1 MAIKISQ
8 KDKSLILFIIT
19 VFVVLWFAFSFLTNL
34 IFSSAFFKSD
44 ASKIISLYDDEEQ
57 RWLNL
62 ARKLEKKDLK
72 SRIILLDFWTHSCV
86 NCLHAIPEIKQ
97 LEKEFGN
104 KILVI
109 GVHSGKFENEKDI
122 ESIRKAVLRYK
133 IHHPVIN
140 DSMLK
145 IWNEFEINARPTFVL
160 IDPRGRVKET
170 YIGENDIKYARKDIK
185 KLVEKYRYHL
195 NRDELPILLEKNK
208 IIKTV
213 LNYPTKISYSKNF
226 AYKSYSGPAFFVA
239 NSARNSVIVAKEN
252 GEIITQI
259 GLKDSGLQDGIFDVA
274 RFNFPSGIL
283 YSDGVLYVADTQ
295 NHALRAINFKSGRVE
310 TLIGN
315 KEMGQVLKGETDAL
329 NFSLA
334 LPLDLEFF
342 GDKNKIAIANSGTN
356 QILLFDVKTKKIKPL
371 AGSGIEGN
379 VDGKFPKNSLAQ
391 TSSLSFYDDK
401 LYFIDSST
409 SSLRVYEKDGNV
421 RTLIGNNISDFGGHK
436 NGDKKTAL
444 MQHPLDLFVN
454 KNGIYISDSF
464 NHKIRKY
471 QFNSK
476 EIKDLFGDKRGNSIG
491 EDAEFDEPD
500 GVVVVDNNMFV
511 VDANNNRIVKI
522 NFDKMKS
529 SLLNVMPP
537 LQLPHEGFLQYLP
550 NLNVVKKALV
560 KSEGVEIKINFAEES
575 YKINEKGPSFINL
588 LELVSENKAN
598 LIKTFDWNLI
608 KNDEI
613 KLPDLQKNKKYILQ
627 GTIYFCEDKIN
638 ALCFIASYEQE
649 IEVVN
654 DGEKIIKIE
663 L

>member
-34 IFSSAFFKSD
+34 IFSSSFFKSD
-44 ASKIISLYDDEEQ
+44 ASKIISLYDDGEQ

-62 ARKLEKKDLK
+62 ARKIEKKDLK
-72 SRIILLDFWTHSCV
+72 NRIILLDFWTHSCV
-86 NCLHAIPEIKQ
+86 NCLHIIPEIKK

-122 ESIRKAVLRYK
+122 ESIRKAVLKY
-133 IHHPVIN
+133 VIDYPIVN

-145 IWNEFEINARPTFVL
+145 IWNEFEINARPTVVL
-160 IDPRGRVKET
+160 IDPRGRVKKT
-170 YIGENDIKYARKDIK
+170 YIGENDIKYARKTIK

-213 LNYPTKISYSKNF
+213 LSYPTKISHSKKF
-226 AYKSYSGPAFFVA
+226 SYKSYSGPAFFIA
-239 NSARNSVIVAKEN
+239 NSARNSIIVAKEN

-259 GLKDSGLQDGIFDVA
+259 GLKDVGLQDGIFDVA

-283 YSDGVLYVADTQ
+283 YNDGILYVADTQ

-315 KEMGQVLKGETDAL
+315 KERGLVLKGETDAL
-329 NFSLA
+329 NFALA
-334 LPLDLEFF
+334 LPLDLEFL

-356 QILLFDVKTKKIKPL
+356 QILLFDLKTNKIKPL
-371 AGSGIEGN
+371 AGSGVEGII
-379 VDGKFPKNSLAQ
+379 DGKFPKNSLTQ
-391 TSSLSFYDDK
+391 TSSLSFYDGN

-409 SSLRVYEKDGNV
+409 SSLRVYEKDGNI
-421 RTLIGNNISDFGGHK
+421 RTLIGDNLSDSGGHK
-436 NGDKKTAL
+436 DGDKKTAL

-454 KNGIYISDSF
+454 KNGVYISDSF

-476 EIKDLFGDKRGNSIG
+476 TIKDLFGDKRGNSLG
-491 EDAEFDEPD
+491 ENVEFDEPD
-500 GVVVVDNNMFV
+500 GVVIVDNDMFV
-511 VDANNNRIVKI
+511 VDGNNNRIVKI

-529 SLLNVMPP
+529 SLLNIMPP
-537 LQLPHEGFLQYLP
+537 LQLPREGFLQYLP
-550 NLNVVKKALV
+550 NLNVIKKASV
-560 KSEGVEIKINFAEES
+560 KNKDVEIKINFAEES

-608 KNDEI
+608 KNDEMQ
-613 KLPDLQKNKKYILQ
+613 LPELAKNKKYILQ
-627 GTIYFCEDKIN
+627 GTIYFCEDRAD
-638 ALCFIASYEQE
+638 ALCFITSYEQE
-649 IEVVN
+649 LEVEN
-654 DGEKIIKIE
+654 GGEKIIKIE